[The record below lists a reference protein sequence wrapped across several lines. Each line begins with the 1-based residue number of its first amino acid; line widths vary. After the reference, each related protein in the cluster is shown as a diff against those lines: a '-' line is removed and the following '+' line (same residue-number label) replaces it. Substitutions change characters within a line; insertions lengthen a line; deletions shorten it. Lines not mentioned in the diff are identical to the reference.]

1 MSTYKIREQRATSD
15 GGYDVIH
22 RETEAGLVLT
32 EDGSTVEA
40 RLAALDT
47 AMADY
52 IDDLEALIGGGV

>member
-1 MSTYKIREQRATSD
+1 M
-15 GGYDVIH
+15 IH
-22 RETEAGLVLT
+22 KETEAGLVLT

-47 AMADY
+47 VMADY